1 MTAASQDEVRRNNLA
16 LVLRRLHLD
25 GPVSRSELVALTGLN
40 RSTVGDLVT
49 ELAAEGLV
57 VEQPGASGSV
67 GRPSLVVAPRA
78 ESAVTLAF
86 DFRVERVVGA
96 IVGIGG
102 EIIARVDAPNTRTDV
117 GPNAA
122 VEQLLEMS
130 HELLDA
136 VPDDALWVGTGVGV
150 PGVVDASNGM
160 VKQAPNLNWIDVP
173 LGELLSKGFRDV
185 FGDVPGMFI
194 GNDADLGAWAE
205 HIRGAGAAAH
215 NVIYISG
222 EVGIGGGVVLNGQLM
237 SGAGGYGGEIGHMVI
252 DPDGDPC
259 RCGSRGCW
267 ETLIGRNCVIHCLPG
282 HSSTTDIADVI
293 AALHAGDPQVRE
305 GLHQVGTWL
314 GIGLGNL
321 VNIFNPDVIVLGGH
335 LSALLPEVH
344 DEIDEHVGHALRA
357 SREQVHI
364 VVPALGV
371 DSTLVGAAE
380 SAFAPLLAR
389 PIEALRQSSTL
400 VAL

>member
-16 LVLRRLHLD
+16 LVLRHLHFD
-25 GPVSRSELVALTGLN
+25 GPVSRSELVAYTGLN

-49 ELAAEGLV
+49 ELADEGLV

-117 GPNAA
+117 DPQAA
-122 VEQLLEMS
+122 IEQLLDMS

-150 PGVVDASNGM
+150 PGIVDASNGM

-173 LGELLSKGFRDV
+173 LGEMLARGFREV
-185 FGDVPGMFI
+185 FGDVPATFI

-205 HIRGAGAAAH
+205 HIRGAGAAVR

-222 EVGIGGGVVLNGQLM
+222 EVGVGGGVVLNGQLM
-237 SGAGGYGGEIGHMVI
+237 SGAGGFGGEIGHMVVQ
-252 DPDGDPC
+252 PDGLPC

-267 ETLIGRNCVIHCLPG
+267 ETVIGRNAVIHCLPG
-282 HSSTTDIADVI
+282 NTDATDIAQVI
-293 AALHAGDPQVRE
+293 DALHAGNPRVRAGMHE
-305 GLHQVGTWL
+305 VGNWL

-335 LSALLPEVH
+335 LSALLPELK
-344 DEIDEHVGHALRA
+344 DEIDAMVGRSIRA
-357 SREQVHI
+357 AREQVHI
-364 VVPALGV
+364 VVPALGR

-380 SAFAPLLAR
+380 SAFAPLLER